1 MAPRLPIVDE
11 GAAGAEERTKLGVEI
26 FVQQFEAD
34 WSEVLPSESLR
45 LLGDMTQAG
54 VTYNFFT
61 L

>member
-34 WSEVLPSESLR
+34 WSEVLPSESNYGGHFVPPL
-45 LLGDMTQAG
+45 TA
-54 VTYNFFT
+54 T
-61 L
+61 